1 MYQRL
6 FLLFFPFLAAAQTIP
21 FRLGDAINLIPPATN
36 ADGHTVVFAAAM
48 APDGTPQK
56 ATNLYVFSQGLTSA
70 AIRRLTNYSGDATW
84 AGVNSVSCGAGFAGY
99 TAAVNGLGGVE
110 EVHLIDTT
118 SAADRRLATDKEGC
132 VQPLCIGCARPCV
145 GPVHLTADGSKVLYA
160 VSREQPFFVINA
172 DGSGLK
178 RLPVYQGALAPSP
191 KRVISRDGVM
201 VFTSSAPSGPTF
213 AAAATDVYAIKLD
226 GIGLRQVT
234 KLGNPAFFASNST
247 ISADG
252 AWIAFESNFSESG
265 PQLVNQAWTVRS
277 DGTGLRKISDGSDAA
292 SSTSISADGSVV
304 TFVQGGQIKRVKTAG
319 EGTTPLALTSLAIC
333 VARDAMVTDDGARVV
348 FTLGP
353 PSGSAAA
360 VYRIPTDAPSD
371 TRSFLSTYAPRF
383 LSANGVGSAA
393 GAGAPSPGSLLS
405 AYGANLGVDE
415 LVQARTFP
423 LPTSLSGLSPMVNG
437 QAVPLLAVTPWQ
449 INAQLPQGVPAGT
462 ATFQVRDA
470 NGATLPPL
478 GVTIESFAPV
488 NFWYPFVQGR
498 LYYPQ
503 AAAYHAGTGVPADMD
518 HPVSAG
524 ETIEIYGL
532 GLGVTEPVVEAGLAS
547 PSSPPVRAVLTARLE
562 IGGRDAVVTFAGLA
576 PGFAGVYQ
584 VNAVVPAGL
593 APGIQNLAWRGSGG
607 AVSYSSVAVK

>member
-36 ADGHTVVFAAAM
+36 ADGHTLVFAAAT

-56 ATNLYVFSQGLTSA
+56 ATNLYVSSQGLTSA
-70 AIRRLTNYSGDATW
+70 AIRRLANYSGDATW
-84 AGVNSVSCGAGFAGY
+84 AGVNSVSYGAGFAGY
-99 TAAVNGLGGVE
+99 TAAVNGPGGVE
-110 EVHLIDTT
+110 EVHLIDTA
-118 SAADRRLATDKEGC
+118 SATDRTLVTDKEGC
-132 VQPLCIGCARPCV
+132 IQPLCIGCARPCV
-145 GPVHLTADGSKVLYA
+145 GPVHLTADGSQVLYA
-160 VSREQPFFVINA
+160 VSREQTFFVVNA

-178 RLPVYQGALAPSP
+178 LLPVYQGALAPSP

-213 AAAATDVYAIKLD
+213 AAAAADVYAIHLD
-226 GIGLRQVT
+226 GTGLRQVT

-265 PQLVNQAWTVRS
+265 PRQVNQAWMVRS
-277 DGTGLRKISDGSDAA
+277 DGTGLRKISDGSEAA

-304 TFVQGGQIKRVKTAG
+304 TFVQSGQIKRVKTAG
-319 EGTTPLALTSLAIC
+319 EGTQLALTSLATS
-333 VARDAMVTDDGARVV
+333 VARDAVVSDDGESLV

-353 PSGSAAA
+353 PSGSAAS
-360 VYRIPTDAPSD
+360 VCRIPTDAPSD
-371 TRSFLSTYAPRF
+371 TPSFLSIYAPRF

-393 GAGAPSPGSLLS
+393 GAVAPSPGSLLS

-415 LVQARTFP
+415 LVQATTFP
-423 LPTSLSGLSPMVNG
+423 LPISMGRLSLLVNG
-437 QAVPLLAVTPWQ
+437 QAVPLQAVTPWQ
-449 INAQLPQGVPAGT
+449 INAQLPQAVPAGT

-470 NGATLPPL
+470 NGATTPP
-478 GVTIESFAPV
+478 VSVSIESSAPA
-488 NFWYPFVQGR
+488 NFSYPFEGQ

-503 AAAYHAGTGVPADMD
+503 AAARHAGTGVPADVD

-524 ETIEIYGL
+524 EAIEIYGL
-532 GLGVTEPVVEAGLAS
+532 GFGVTDPVVDAGIAS
-547 PSSPPVRAVLTARLE
+547 PSSPPARAVQAPRLQ

-576 PGFAGVYQ
+576 PGLAGVYQ
-584 VNAVVPAGL
+584 VNAIVPSGL
-593 APGIQNLAWRGSGG
+593 APGIQYLAWLGSGG
-607 AVSYSSVAVK
+607 TVSYSAVAVK